1 MGLTLALFL
10 WLGGL
15 MEDLRGALTICI
27 TFSVVMWGGFS
38 LLSPWFALRPQDQLT
53 PGRAALGSLLRL
65 LVIYTL
71 LLAGAV
77 GLVRLLTGLNLV
89 AHPAMAI
96 FTFLIGLTVTAIL
109 NGLHTTEHLVRAERA
124 RAESELEAMRLQV
137 MEADH
142 ARKTQELEEARQLQ
156 LSMLPQTPPQCC
168 GLAFAYRLITATEVG
183 GDTYDHRNLP
193 DGSLLMAFGD
203 ATGHGLQAGLLV
215 TAVKA
220 LFQTLPPSLSLSHG
234 LQAIS
239 EGVRSLHL
247 PRMAMAI
254 TLLRLDGDEVS
265 FAAAGMPPLLHYHAQ
280 EGRVEL
286 HRTLGPPVGQ
296 LKHFNYTLGHL
307 RLEPGDTLLLCSDGF
322 PECLDPTGRMLGYDR
337 MTSLF
342 QDHGKRSGEALIE
355 TLLQEAAAWAKG
367 RPWAD
372 DLSFMVIQKV
382 GSEPGQRPAPAAS
395 PHASIG

>member
-1 MGLTLALFL
+1 MLARALGLGVALALL
-10 WLGGL
+10 LRVTGL
-15 MEDLRGALTICI
+15 MDDLRGALIICI
-27 TFSVVMWGGFS
+27 TFSVLMWAGFR
-38 LLSPWFALRPQDQLT
+38 LLSPWFALRLQDQNT

-71 LLAGAV
+71 LLVSAV

-89 AHPAMAI
+89 AHPSMAI
-96 FTFLIGLTVTAIL
+96 FTFLIGLTVTAIM

-137 MEADH
+137 LQADH

-156 LSMLPQTPPQCC
+156 LSMLPQTPPECC
-168 GLAFAYRLITATEVG
+168 GMAFAHRLITATEVG
-183 GDTYDHRNLP
+183 GDTYDHRSLP

-203 ATGHGLQAGLLV
+203 ATGHGLQAGLIV

-220 LFQTLPPSLSLSHG
+220 LFQTLPPHLSLPQG

-247 PRMAMAI
+247 PRMAMAL
-254 TLLRLDGDEVS
+254 TLLRLDGDDVS
-265 FAAAGMPPLLHYHAQ
+265 FAAAGMPPLLHYRAL
-280 EGRVEL
+280 ENRVEV
-286 HRTLGPPVGQ
+286 HRTVGPPVGQ
-296 LKHFNYTLGHL
+296 LKHFDYVLGQL
-307 RLEPGDTLLLCSDGF
+307 RLAPGDALLLCSDGF

-337 MTSLF
+337 LKPLF
-342 QDHGKRSGEALIE
+342 QAHGQASGEALIE
-355 TLLQEAAAWAKG
+355 AFLQEAAAWASG

-372 DLSFMVIQKV
+372 DLSFMVIQKSGV
-382 GSEPGQRPAPAAS
+382 AS
-395 PHASIG
+395 